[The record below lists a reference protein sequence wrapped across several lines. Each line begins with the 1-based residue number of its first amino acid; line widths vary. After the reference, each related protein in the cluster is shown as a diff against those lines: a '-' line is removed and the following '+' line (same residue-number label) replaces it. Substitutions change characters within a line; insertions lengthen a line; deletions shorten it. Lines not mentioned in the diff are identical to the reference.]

1 MKRIGAAVL
10 LLIPVT
16 LAAQQAAKPSLDQP
30 QGSSAQAAAPLDK
43 PTGLSPQG
51 VSIAAS
57 HSTGSMSAVE
67 QNALVKQYCVT
78 CHNDRNKDRTS
89 GLSFQSFDAASVTDH
104 ADVAEKMIRRL
115 RSGMMPPAGSRRP
128 DAATIASLVSALET
142 RIDRAAALNP
152 NPGWRPSQRLNRAEY
167 QRAVKDLLAVDVDV
181 NAYLPADTLSDGFDN
196 IADAQTISSTLM
208 EGYLRAASQISRL
221 AVGDRHAS
229 PTSTTWKVPRTA
241 SQMRHV
247 EGAPLG
253 TRGGLSVLHVFP
265 ADGEYQFKI
274 MLHMGPTG
282 DLFGGPYRGEQI
294 EVSIDGER
302 VALMDINPRMN
313 EQDPNGMT
321 MQTPKVDI
329 KAGQHRI
336 SAVFVQHFDG
346 PADDLIMPI
355 EHTLADTNIG
365 EVFGTTALTHLRD
378 FTVSGP
384 LAVTGVSE
392 TASRRKIFT
401 CRPTAKTEASACAA
415 DIIRKLASQAYR
427 GPVAADDLKDLMS
440 FYERGQ
446 MQGDFEGGIR
456 LAVQAI
462 LASPRFLFRI
472 EQTPSTLKAGQTYR
486 VNDRDLAS
494 RLSFFLWGS
503 MPDAELLKAAS
514 AGTLRTP
521 AGFEKQVNRL
531 LKDQRSEALATRF
544 GSQWL
549 RLQDVDKVRP
559 DHHWYSYWDTTLSQ
573 AMVRETELF
582 VDSLIRE
589 DRPVTDLLTAD
600 HTFVNERL
608 AKHYGI
614 PNILGD
620 EFRRVTIADPNR
632 RGVLGQGSVLLLTSI
647 ADRTSP
653 VLRGKWVMEVLLGSP
668 PPPPPPNV
676 PLLEETKAVEDGK
689 TLSTRERMEMHRKN
703 PACSSCHRVIDPLGL
718 ALENFDVTGVWRIR
732 DNGVNVDPVGDL
744 YDGTR
749 LDGPIALRNALIKHQ
764 DVFMLSF
771 TESVMTYAL
780 GRRVEPYDMPAVR
793 QIVRDAKAR
802 NYRFSAIFSG
812 VANSAAFRMARV
824 APVETTTEDKAR

>member
-1 MKRIGAAVL
+1 
-10 LLIPVT
+10 
-16 LAAQQAAKPSLDQP
+16 
-30 QGSSAQAAAPLDK
+30 
-43 PTGLSPQG
+43 
-51 VSIAAS
+51 
-57 HSTGSMSAVE
+57 
-67 QNALVKQYCVT
+67 
-78 CHNDRNKDRTS
+78 
-89 GLSFQSFDAASVTDH
+89 
-104 ADVAEKMIRRL
+104 MIRRL
-115 RSGMMPPAGSRRP
+115 RSGMMPPVGAKRP
-128 DAATIASLVSALET
+128 DQATINGLVNAFET
-142 RIDRAAALNP
+142 TIDRAAALNP

-196 IADAQTISSTLM
+196 IADSQTISSTLM

-221 AVGDRHAS
+221 AVGDRNAS

-265 ADGEYQFKI
+265 ADGEYLFKI

-313 EQDPNGMT
+313 EQDPNGLT
-321 MQTPKVDI
+321 MQTPKVNI
-329 KAGQHRI
+329 KAGQHRV
-336 SAVFVQHFDG
+336 SAVFVQRFDG

-384 LAVTGVSE
+384 LSVTGVSE
-392 TASRRKIFT
+392 TESRKKIFT
-401 CRPTAKTEASACAA
+401 CRPTTAPEESACAA
-415 DIIRKLASQAYR
+415 DIVRKLALQAYR
-427 GPVAADDLKDLMS
+427 GNRAGGRLQGPDVVLRARP
-440 FYERGQ
+440 EGT
-446 MQGDFEGGIR
+446 GDFESGIR
-456 LAVQAI
+456 MAVQAI

-486 VNDRDLAS
+486 ISDHDLAS

-521 AGFEKQVNRL
+521 AVFDKQSKRL
-531 LKDQRSEALATRF
+531 LADPRSEALSTRF
-544 GSQWL
+544 ASQWL

-559 DHHWYSYWDTTLSQ
+559 DHHFYSYWDTTLSQ

-620 EFRRVTIADPNR
+620 EFRRVTIADANR

-689 TLSTRERMEMHRKN
+689 TLSTRERMEQHRKN
-703 PACSSCHRVIDPLGL
+703 PSCNSCHRVIDPLGL

-732 DNGVNVDPVGDL
+732 DNGATVDPVGDL

-749 LDGPIALRNALIKHQ
+749 LDGPIALRNALLKHQ

-771 TESVMTYAL
+771 TESLMTYAL
-780 GRRVEPYDMPAVR
+780 GRRVESYDMPAIR
-793 QIVRDAKAR
+793 QIVRDAKAK
-802 NYRFSAIFSG
+802 NYRFSAFISG
-812 VANSAAFRMARV
+812 VANSAAFRMGRV
-824 APVETTTEDKAR
+824 APVERRLKR